1 MQPTHIDSPAWSIT
15 IITIIITSTTASSV
29 PSLGDCRQ
37 FLIDYRLKR
46 NVKQIQ
52 KKVKNFIKKR
62 KRDGGQ
68 ITADE
73 GHSD

>member
-52 KKVKNFIKKR
+52 KKVIKKR